1 MITMSYVMDFEILVL
16 NNYKRRALSQVLEL
30 RGNDGHW
37 ETDLEY
43 YRTVTFIFMTMHYD
57 RNAPNRQSSHC
68 QNYPQYEIVQ
78 IPLPNLHSRIYLSL
92 ALLSAEYRE

>member
-1 MITMSYVMDFEILVL
+1 MSYVMDFEILVL
-16 NNYKRRALSQVLEL
+16 NNYKRRAMSQVLQL

-57 RNAPNRQSSHC
+57 RNAPNSPYRQRIRFHYY
-68 QNYPQYEIVQ
+68 NRD
-78 IPLPNLHSRIYLSL
+78 NLIWCDYNN
-92 ALLSAEYRE
+92 A